1 MNQVLSHS
9 GDIGDLLAAL
19 PVIRQLGG
27 GELVLFPAPYTGWRM
42 TKERVESL
50 RGLLELQPY
59 IKGVRWAPGPEGTNL
74 DEWRQ
79 HYDCYKNLTDML
91 AQTFGQPHPD
101 REQPWLKIDRPSRVA
116 RVVFARS
123 ERYRNR
129 HVDWRQIH
137 HEYASEAVFVG
148 TPEEHQDFEQGVGP
162 VGYHPTPTYL
172 DLARVVAGAD
182 LVAVNQTSIRWLA
195 EGYKVPVLVEV
206 EPNINNTHWQREGAF
221 YLYGPSDIPRLAEL
235 EDVFVRSVIRR
246 AHGRT
251 LITDDRLENIARL
264 VRSVRHLPGE
274 LAELG
279 TFRGGSAAVI
289 AGCCPEKRLRLFDTW
304 EGIPE
309 NDQVTGGH
317 LKGEFAA
324 DFEEVRRWLELYNVE
339 YFRGTFPHTAPAAA
353 EDDTRYAFV
362 HLDADT
368 YQSTRA
374 GLEYFLPRLVAGGV
388 CVLDDY
394 RWENC
399 PGVELAVRHVCPT
412 EDIHVGPQ
420 QAWFRK
426 R

>member
-1 MNQVLSHS
+1 MDKVFSHS

-42 TKERVESL
+42 TRERVENL

-59 IKGVRWAPGPEGTNL
+59 IAGVRWADGPTGTNL

-79 HYDCYKNLTDML
+79 HYDRYKNLSDML
-91 AQTFGQPHPD
+91 AQTFGQPHPE
-101 REQPWLKIDRPSRVA
+101 REQPWLKIDRPKRIA

-123 ERYRNR
+123 RRYRNLQ
-129 HVDWRQIH
+129 VDWRRIYD
-137 HEYASEAVFVG
+137 EYAGEAVFVG
-148 TPEEHQDFEQGVGP
+148 TPDEHQDFQKEVGP
-162 VGYHPTPTYL
+162 VSYHYSPGYL
-172 DLARVVAGAD
+172 ELARVVAGAD
-182 LVAVNQTSIRWLA
+182 LVVVNQTSIRWLA
-195 EGYKVPVLVEV
+195 EGFKVPVLVEV
-206 EPNINNTHWQREGAF
+206 EPNINNTHWERAGAF
-221 YLYGPSDIPRLAEL
+221 YLYGPGDIPALNDL
-235 EDVFVRSVIRR
+235 EGIAVRSVVRR
-246 AHGRT
+246 AQGRT

-279 TFRGGSAAVI
+279 ICRGGSASVI

-304 EGIPE
+304 EGNPE
-309 NDQVTGGH
+309 DDQLEGGH
-317 LKGEFAA
+317 LKGDFAA
-324 DFEEVRRWLELYNVE
+324 DFEEVRRFLELYDVE
-339 YFRGTFPHTAPAAA
+339 YFRGTFPATAPTA

-362 HLDADT
+362 HLNVGT
-368 YQSTRA
+368 YPGTRV
-374 GLEYFLPRLVAGGV
+374 GLEYFLPRLVAGGL

-394 RWENC
+394 RCEPC

-412 EDIHVGPQ
+412 AEIHTGPR

-426 R
+426 

>member
-1 MNQVLSHS
+1 MERVFSHS

-27 GELVLFPAPYTGWRM
+27 GELVLFPAPHTGWRM
-42 TKERVESL
+42 TKERVENL
-50 RGLLELQPY
+50 RPLLELQPY
-59 IKGVRWAPGPEGTNL
+59 ITGVRWATGPEGTNL

-79 HYDCYKNLTDML
+79 HYDSYKNLTDML

-101 REQPWLKIDRPSRVA
+101 REQPWLKIDRPQRIA

-123 ERYRNR
+123 HRYRNPQ
-129 HVDWRQIH
+129 VDWRQIYN
-137 HEYASEAVFVG
+137 EYASRAVFVG
-148 TPEEHQDFEQGVGP
+148 APDEHDDFQQEVGP
-162 VGYHPTPTYL
+162 VSYHYSPTYL
-172 DLARVVAGAD
+172 ELARVVAGAD

-195 EGYKVPVLVEV
+195 EGFKVPVLVEV
-206 EPNINNTHWQREGAF
+206 EPNINNTHWQRAGAF
-221 YLYGPSDIPRLAEL
+221 YLYGPSDIPALADL
-235 EDVFVRSVIRR
+235 ENIAIRSVIQR

-251 LITDDRLENIARL
+251 LITDDRLENLARL

-279 TFRGGSAAVI
+279 SYRGGSASVI

-309 NDQVTGGH
+309 NDQLEGGH
-317 LKGEFAA
+317 LKGEFTA
-324 DFEEVRRWLELYNVE
+324 DFDEVKRFLELYDVE
-339 YFRGTFPHTAPAAA
+339 YFRGTFPDTAPT
-353 EDDTRYAFV
+353 EKDDTRYAFV

-374 GLEYFLPRLVAGGV
+374 GLQYFLPRLVTDGV

-394 RWENC
+394 GWERC
-399 PGVELAVRHVCPT
+399 PGVELAVRHICPT
-412 EDIHVGPQ
+412 ADIHSGPQ

-426 R
+426 

>member
-1 MNQVLSHS
+1 MERVFSHS

-27 GELVLFPAPYTGWRM
+27 GELVLFPAQYTGCRM
-42 TKERVESL
+42 TRARVESL
-50 RGLLELQPY
+50 RPLLELQPY

-79 HYDCYKNLTDML
+79 HYDSYKNLTDML

-101 REQPWLKIDRPSRVA
+101 REQPWLKIDRPHRVA

-123 ERYRNR
+123 DRYRNPQ
-129 HVDWRQIH
+129 VDWHKIYK
-137 HEYASEAVFVG
+137 EYAGAAVFVG
-148 TPEEHQDFEQGVGP
+148 TPDEHQDLQQEVGP
-162 VGYHPTPTYL
+162 VGYRYTPTYL
-172 DLARVVAGAD
+172 DAARVVAGAD
-182 LVAVNQTSIRWLA
+182 LVVVNQTSIRWLA
-195 EGYKVPVLVEV
+195 EGFKVPVLVEV
-206 EPNINNTHWQREGAF
+206 EPAINNTHWQRAGAF
-221 YLYGPSDIPRLAEL
+221 YLYGPSDIPALADL
-235 EDVFVRSVIRR
+235 ESVAVRSVVQR

-279 TFRGGSAAVI
+279 TYRGGSASVI

-304 EGIPE
+304 EGNPE
-309 NDQVTGGH
+309 DDQLEGGH
-317 LKGEFAA
+317 LRGEFAA
-324 DFEEVRRWLELYNVE
+324 DFDEVRSFLEIYDVE
-339 YFRGTFPHTAPAAA
+339 YFRGAFPDTAPAAN
-353 EDDTRYAFV
+353 DDTRYAFV

-374 GLEYFLPRLVAGGV
+374 GLEYFLPRLVTGGV

-394 RWENC
+394 RWERC
-399 PGVELAVRHVCPT
+399 PGVELALRHVCPSVK
-412 EDIHVGPQ
+412 IQAGPQ

-426 R
+426 